1 MIHHTTEE
9 KSMDDELYQK
19 GMETR
24 RKVVGPDHIARRV
37 ASQDPYTLQHNELVT
52 KFAWGG
58 IWSRPQLPLKTRSL
72 ITIAMLTAI
81 NRPDELK
88 GHIQGALNNGAT
100 PEEIAEVFLHGA
112 VYLGWPAAGT
122 SLRIA
127 VEVFRECGFC

>member
-1 MIHHTTEE
+1 
-9 KSMDDELYQK
+9 MDDKLYEK

-24 RKVVGPDHIARRV
+24 RKVVGSEHIARRV
-37 ASQDPYTLQHNELVT
+37 ASQDRYTQQHNEIVT
-52 KFAWGG
+52 QFAWGT

-81 NRPDELK
+81 NRSDELK
-88 GHIQGALNNGAT
+88 GHIRGALNNGAT
-100 PEEIAEVFLHGA
+100 ADEIAEVFLHSA

-127 VEVFRECGFC
+127 VEVFRECGLC